1 MAQVNLPLSLRFRR
15 ASVAPVRR
23 TPAEFPLFV
32 VDFDELK
39 SVAKVVS
46 KAAIMCAVFGVC
58 GLILAKPLYQLKCD
72 LGMDIIPGVHAP
84 NVFEG
89 LE

>member
-1 MAQVNLPLSLRFRR
+1 MAQVNLPLSARFGRGSTAR
-15 ASVAPVRR
+15 VQKTRN
-23 TPAEFPLFV
+23 EFPLFF
-32 VDFDELK
+32 VDYDEVK
-39 SVAKVVS
+39 SAAKLVT
-46 KAAIMCAVFGVC
+46 KGAVMLGVLGVC

-84 NVFEG
+84 NVFAG